1 MDWNQ
6 LVADAVFY
14 VFAALT
20 VGSAL
25 MVITMRNA
33 VHSVLF
39 LVLTFFSAAGL
50 FVLLG
55 AEFLAAILVIV
66 YMGAVAILFL
76 FVVMMLD
83 VDFAALRQGM
93 VQYLPLALGVGL
105 VIAVEMTALA
115 VTTHIN
121 EGSMEAIAGQ
131 PHNTL
136 AIGQILYTQYL
147 FPFELASLV
156 LLVAL
161 VGAIVLTHSKRTD
174 VKTQNILKQVMR
186 RRDESVELKKVA
198 SGEGAQPQ

>member
-1 MDWNQ
+1 
-6 LVADAVFY
+6 
-14 VFAALT
+14 
-20 VGSAL
+20 
-25 MVITMRNA
+25 MRNA